1 MIYIEKYP
9 FKRFIAASTIA
20 GATEVAKA
28 VAPAV
33 AGGIAQGSMNRATRK
48 WNEKQAEKQQAWNEK
63 MFNETNAWNLEMWNK
78 QNEYNTPTAQLERLR
93 DAGLNP
99 LFYGLDGTGN
109 AGDVG
114 SAQALGYERAN
125 ASDQTNPIA
134 KGVEMF
140 SNIRGLQKD
149 IELKNA
155 QIDKLNEETDSVKLD
170 NEWKDKTMDARVE
183 AEKLANDKQAI
194 DIKAVKQSINE
205 SKERVKKLIEETK
218 NEVEKRGLIAAQTIL
233 NKAQADEI
241 AQLLPYKKL
250 LVEAQ
255 TQAQK
260 AAAAAS
266 FTHAAYEQG
275 LIDSGYID
283 KMCEDMEAS
292 IRQKYSAAEA
302 NEAAKALN
310 EWKTSVRTGNVY
322 DLSEVPNWQ
331 VTKKI
336 SQYLA
341 NELFSFTSAL
351 SESVGGGLSGFIK

>member
-9 FKRFIAASTIA
+9 LKRFVAGTSFGAAAWEI
-20 GATEVAKA
+20 GKA

-33 AGGIAQGSMNRATRK
+33 VGGVAQGSMNRATRK

-63 MFNETNAWNLEMWNK
+63 MWNETNAWNMEMWNK
-78 QNEYNTPTAQLERLR
+78 TNEYNSPAAQVERLR

-99 LFYGLDGTGN
+99 MYYGLDGT
-109 AGDVG
+109 
-114 SAQALGYERAN
+114 SANGVEASQPLGYQRAEADN
-125 ASDQTNPIA
+125 QPNPVSTGIEQFA
-134 KGVEMF
+134 ALR
-140 SNIRGLQKD
+140 SLQKD

-155 QIDKLNEETDSVKLD
+155 QIDKLGADTESVKLD
-170 NEWKDKTMDARVE
+170 NEWKDKTMEARVE

-194 DIKAVKQSINE
+194 DIKAVQQSIDE
-205 SKERVKKLIEETK
+205 SKERVNKLIEETK
-218 NEVEKRGLIAAQTIL
+218 NEIEKRGLIAAQTIL

-250 LVEAQ
+250 LIEAQ

-310 EWKTSVRTGNVY
+310 EWKNAVRTGNVF

-331 VTKKI
+331 ITKKI